1 MPAGRR
7 ERRRWGGSRA
17 SVPGAGRISRLGRR
31 SIAAEGPEPAPGSW
45 GRFMPTGAR
54 TWMRVRRARRGGA
67 DPESAG
73 ASPAPSGCGLASR
86 PWTKVGPPRKDIF
99 AKILIAKNSFVACHG
114 LRVVRLLDSIEA
126 SRRDPAGRSLAAMAA
141 ALDLWLATLDER
153 LLAGRGYRVLA
164 SRWAGGLSPIRGS
177 PPCVATTA
185 ASCPS
190 SRTSTLGARSPR
202 YLRIADSPACLHI
215 PWHGASDGFWFDHR
229 REQAVALHQQSRR
242 NLLRCQ

>member
-1 MPAGRR
+1 MSAGRR

-31 SIAAEGPEPAPGSW
+31 SIAGEGPEPAPGSW

-54 TWMRVRRARRGGA
+54 AWMRVRQARRGGA
-67 DPESAG
+67 GPESAG

-86 PWTKVGPPRKDIF
+86 PRTKVGPLRKDVF
-99 AKILIAKNSFVACHG
+99 AKNSFVACHD

-153 LLAGRGYRVLA
+153 LLADRGYRVLA

-202 YLRIADSPACLHI
+202 YLRIADSPAYLHI
-215 PWHGASDGFWFDHR
+215 P
-229 REQAVALHQQSRR
+229 
-242 NLLRCQ
+242 